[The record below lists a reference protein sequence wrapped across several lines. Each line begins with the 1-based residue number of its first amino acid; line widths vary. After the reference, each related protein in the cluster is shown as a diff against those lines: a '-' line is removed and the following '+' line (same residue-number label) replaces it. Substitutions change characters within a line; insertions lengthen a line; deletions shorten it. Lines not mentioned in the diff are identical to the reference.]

1 MQLGRRNSCCFA
13 YLDNPGVSHSGGS
26 SSDGG
31 GIPRDAP
38 KMRPGGARALE
49 DSQGLQDR
57 MDGCI
62 HSHKFTAS

>member
-1 MQLGRRNSCCFA
+1 MQRGRGKGCRIV
-13 YLDNPGVSHSGGS
+13 YLDNPGVPHSSDGS
-26 SSDGG
+26 SS
-31 GIPRDAP
+31 GIPSDTP
-38 KMRPGGARALE
+38 KMGPGGARALE